1 MFHRQTN
8 KNGSP
13 SLGAVWAHL
22 SEPSQTWRT
31 YSFEGT
37 GSGSLTC
44 ADYTCKIEFM
54 QKDNLLRLMR
64 DPNLIHPEKL
74 TLLSNVANLAATL
87 SMSCYLVGGSV
98 RDLLLGRP
106 INDLDVIVEGDAITL
121 AKKLV
126 EVYGGKQTPHFKFR
140 TAFWHVPNSEQ
151 IVDLITAR
159 SETYEKPGALP
170 TVKPSTIEDDLARRD
185 FTINAMALRLDGE
198 SLGEIL
204 DPLGGGADLERGVIR
219 ILHPNSFI
227 DDPTRIFRAIR
238 YEARYGFMI
247 EPETLGSINT
257 ETLKVLATL
266 SGERLRNE
274 FDLILDEDE
283 SAKMMLRVASLG
295 LLSSIHPKM
304 PEFNQVYADF
314 LDMDIHLDVQA
325 DRRAMGFIL
334 WFMDL
339 SEEDIFLLVNR
350 LDFSNEMSLN
360 VWAGAQLKRS
370 LPHLTGARPSEWTY
384 ALEKL
389 PLLAIYAVYLV
400 SRENALLSYI
410 SLWRHV
416 KPLTT
421 GNDLKSQGL
430 PPGPQYSDIL
440 TKLRAAWLDG
450 VLSNKTEEEELL
462 HKLIAAQK

>member
-1 MFHRQTN
+1 
-8 KNGSP
+8 
-13 SLGAVWAHL
+13 
-22 SEPSQTWRT
+22 
-31 YSFEGT
+31 
-37 GSGSLTC
+37 
-44 ADYTCKIEFM
+44 M
-54 QKDNLLRLMR
+54 QKDDVLRLMR

-74 TLLSNVANLAATL
+74 TLLSKIANLAETL

-106 INDLDVIVEGDAITL
+106 INDLDVIVEGDAIDL

-126 EVYGGKQTPHFKFR
+126 EVYGGRQTAHFKFR
-140 TAFWHVPNSEQ
+140 TAFWHVPNSEHV
-151 IVDLITAR
+151 VDLITAR

-198 SLGEIL
+198 SLGEVL

-219 ILHPNSFI
+219 FLHPSSFI

-238 YEARYGFMI
+238 YETRYGFSI
-247 EPETLGSINT
+247 EPETLSAIN
-257 ETLKVLATL
+257 EESLKVLQLL

-274 FDLILDEDE
+274 LDLILDEDE
-283 SAKMMLRVASLG
+283 AVRMLLRVASLRV
-295 LLSSIHPKM
+295 LDAIHPKM
-304 PEFNQVYADF
+304 PEFNQDYADF
-314 LDMDIHLDVQA
+314 LEMDINLDVQA

-370 LPHLTGARPSEWTY
+370 LPHLIGARPSEWTY

-389 PLLAIYAVYLV
+389 PLLAIYAVYLI

-410 SLWRHV
+410 SIWRHV
-416 KPLTT
+416 KPRTN
-421 GNDLKSQGL
+421 GNDLKAMGL
-430 PPGPQYSDIL
+430 LPGPRFSEIL
-440 TKLRAAWLDG
+440 LRLRSAWLDG
-450 VLSNKTEEEELL
+450 EVSNESQEKELL
-462 HKLIAAQK
+462 ANLL

>member
-1 MFHRQTN
+1 MSIIPNVQKLH
-8 KNGSP
+8 K
-13 SLGAVWAHL
+13 GAFL
-22 SEPSQTWRT
+22 NLCI
-31 YSFEGT
+31 YK
-37 GSGSLTC
+37 
-44 ADYTCKIEFM
+44 CKIEFM
-54 QKDNLLRLMR
+54 QKDDVLRLMR

-74 TLLSNVANLAATL
+74 TLLSNIANLAETL
-87 SMSCYLVGGSV
+87 NMSCYLVGGSV

-106 INDLDVIVEGDAITL
+106 INDLDVIVEGDAIDL

-140 TAFWHVPNSEQ
+140 TAFWHVPNSEHV
-151 IVDLITAR
+151 VDLITAR
-159 SETYEKPGALP
+159 NETYEKPGALP

-198 SLGEIL
+198 GMGEVL

-219 ILHPNSFI
+219 YLHPNSFI

-238 YEARYGFMI
+238 YETRYGFEI
-247 EPETLGSINT
+247 EPETLAAINK
-257 ETLKVLATL
+257 EALKVLQSL

-274 FDLILDEDE
+274 LDLILDEDE
-283 SAKMMLRVASLG
+283 AARMVLRVASLG
-295 LLSSIHPKM
+295 ILDAIHPTM
-304 PEFNQVYADF
+304 PEFNQDYAEY
-314 LDMDIHLDVQA
+314 LEMDTHLDVQA

-370 LPHLTGARPSEWTY
+370 LVHLIGARPSEWTY

-389 PLLAIYAVYLV
+389 PLLAIFAVYLI

-410 SLWRHV
+410 SIWRHV
-416 KPLTT
+416 RPRTT
-421 GNDLKSQGL
+421 GNDLKAMGL
-430 PPGPQYSDIL
+430 PPGPRFSEIL
-440 TKLRAAWLDG
+440 IRLRSAWLDG
-450 VLSNKTEEEELL
+450 EVSNESQEKELL
-462 HKLIAAQK
+462 AKLL